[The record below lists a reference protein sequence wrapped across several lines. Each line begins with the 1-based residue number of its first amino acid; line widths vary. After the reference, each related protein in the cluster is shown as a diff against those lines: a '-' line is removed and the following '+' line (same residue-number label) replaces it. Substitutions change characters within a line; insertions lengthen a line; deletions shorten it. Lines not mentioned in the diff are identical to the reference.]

1 MQVKVYATLRLKIGR
16 AVIEV
21 EAGPGNMVRDVICEV
36 LEQYPVLGPDLMSG
50 EGVLAEHVHVFLDG
64 RNVRLLE
71 GLDTVIQEGQKLD
84 IFPPMA
90 GG

>member
-16 AVIEV
+16 AAIEV
-21 EAGPGNMVRDVICEV
+21 EAGPGNTVRDVIREV
-36 LEQYPVLGPDLMSG
+36 LEQYPALGPDLMSG
-50 EGVLAEHVHVFLDG
+50 EGELAEHVHVFLDG

-84 IFPPMA
+84 IFPPVA